1 MNQLNSITYVNA
13 ASIPFAKVN
22 LDGNTLMV
30 GANGAG
36 KTTVLRSALYFYG
49 VHENSALGINIRKKK
64 GFTDYYFHELNS
76 FIAYRY
82 TNKLGNVLV
91 VAYRSGNTNVKFKF
105 ILETNPVE
113 DRELFFDNNIGK
125 SPEEL
130 WKKFNHLGYSL
141 SESIT
146 KLSDYRNIL
155 YGNAGADYKK
165 YAFFDAKDDYNNFI
179 HVLSNIFIN
188 SKLDASS
195 IQRTISNAISG
206 FEPIDLDQIDRSID
220 NFEQKYNDVTKFE
233 ANKGTVSDILYAL
246 IEYEQF
252 NTQSIDAMN
261 QLLSNK
267 KAFILRKESLDTK
280 ITQDSTTLDELSAS
294 FQTKKEIHDEEM
306 KITDEQITILKS
318 EIEKA
323 EKKIEEYKKKKID
336 EKLELYATK
345 DKLET
350 EHQAA
355 IKKLEELTNTQSSI
369 KEKFIKLRQTEEN
382 SYRLKVQ
389 DIDKKILTI
398 NQEFQDKREK
408 IDQDEKDKIQTLQS
422 DAKPKLASLKES
434 LSEAEKQKYKR
445 YNEKIESKYK
455 VFLKD
460 EISKLSD
467 KSTKDKDLFTQV
479 MMDIQKYKSSLE
491 NINTQIESVEKERE
505 FKLERVQNSY
515 ATDTKKLQE
524 EIIELNKFLNV
535 NKDSFLGFVK
545 EIEHPHEET
554 IVSLVKNEILL
565 DTRLEPSFSRETDT
579 FFGLSI
585 DTNYLENSN
594 YSKENILQ
602 KIEELES
609 EIKISEKKLKSE
621 EDELNNRFKNKLN
634 ELRRKYRTDKESL
647 DTLERKVPKLQ
658 SEYLKSEDD
667 LQELEIKAKKL
678 KEEALLSTKKLYEES
693 VANHAE
699 SEQYLKSYED
709 ALHSKILLITEK
721 TIDTKNALKQ
731 EKNINNKSEESA
743 KDNEKKIY
751 LKNIETINGDEKLA
765 LLSDGVDESLLHK
778 YNTEVEKLKNKLA
791 EILAITEIVQRYNHD
806 KKEHFEPLEKKCLER
821 DSLLDIKR
829 EQEDSFTLLSLK
841 HKDKIT
847 QLSSILESNRTI
859 LKDITN
865 DLESIKEHFNLS
877 PLFKEKMTKH
887 QIVDR
892 EANNEKLSTLL
903 LKIST
908 LDDQAKQFID
918 DMRMKQDLLYRYFVP
933 NNSLDLI
940 LRIDG
945 SLEHVLKNSYEL
957 RKFMLDGKF
966 EQFQEG
972 VSSLFSLTINQLTK
986 QTESLLEAKQSVD
999 GVVNKIRSM
1008 LRDLEGISVINSI
1021 DLRTQESNNTIL
1033 VKLEKLQA
1041 LNDEHNFVLQA
1052 DLFNFD
1058 KPKNKNAKEA
1068 IGIITDL
1075 RKELDKT
1082 NKKEL
1087 ILDDTYALEI
1097 RASENGNDTG
1107 WQVSLDEVGSNGTD
1121 VMIKAI
1127 VNIAMLSISL
1137 GFKANSEHKT
1147 YFHCILDEIGVLHPS
1162 YLKELISYANNKH
1175 IRFLNGAPNRQLVS
1189 SFRRIYILTNN
1200 NQNTMIKPLL
1210 SKK

>member
-64 GFTDYYFHELNS
+64 GFTDYYFNELNS

-82 TNKLGNVLV
+82 TNNLGNVLV
-91 VAYRSGNTNVKFKF
+91 IAYRSGSSNVKFKF
-105 ILETNPVE
+105 VLETQDID

-130 WKKFNHLGYSL
+130 WKKLNELGF
-141 SESIT
+141 SISPNIS

-155 YGNAGADYKK
+155 YGNAGAEYKK
-165 YAFFDAKDDYNNFI
+165 YAFFNAKDDYNNFI
-179 HVLSNIFIN
+179 HVLSNIFVN

-195 IQRTISNAISG
+195 IQKTISNAISG
-206 FEPIDLDQIDRSID
+206 FEPIDLEQIDRSID
-220 NFEQKYNDVTKFE
+220 DFEQKYSDVTKFE
-233 ANKGTVSDILYAL
+233 ANKGTVNDILHAL

-261 QLLSNK
+261 QLFSNQK
-267 KAFILRKESLDTK
+267 YFILTSESLDK
-280 ITQDSTTLDELSAS
+280 QITQDCSILDKQNSS
-294 FQTKKEIHDEEM
+294 FFNKKETHDKEM
-306 KITDEQITILKS
+306 KNIDEQITILKS
-318 EIEKA
+318 EIDKA
-323 EKKIEEYKKKKID
+323 EKKLEEYKANSID
-336 EKLELYATK
+336 EKLELYALK
-345 DKLET
+345 EKLET
-350 EHQAA
+350 EYKIAVQ
-355 IKKLEELTNTQSSI
+355 KLEDLTSTQSSL
-369 KEKFIKLRQTEEN
+369 KEKFIKLRETVEH
-382 SYRLKVQ
+382 SYGQKVQ
-389 DIDKKILTI
+389 NIDAKSLTL
-398 NQEFQDKREK
+398 NQEIQDNREK
-408 IDQDEKDKIQTLQS
+408 IDQDEKDEVLTLENNALS
-422 DAKPKLASLKES
+422 KLISLKES
-434 LSEAEKQKYKR
+434 LKLSEQERANTYDTKIEAEH
-445 YNEKIESKYK
+445 K
-455 VFLKD
+455 VYLKD
-460 EISKLSD
+460 EISSFFD
-467 KSTKDKDLFTQV
+467 KSTQDKVSHTKV
-479 MMDIQKYKSSLE
+479 TMEVQKYKSSLE
-491 NINTQIESVEKERE
+491 NLTLKIESVEKDRD
-505 FKLERVQNSY
+505 FKLERLQAVYTGDVN
-515 ATDTKKLQE
+515 KLQE
-524 EIIELNKFLNV
+524 KTVELNKFLNV
-535 NKDSFLGFVK
+535 DKESLLGFVK
-545 EIEHPHEET
+545 EIEHPHEES
-554 IVSLVKNEILL
+554 IVALVKNDILL
-565 DTRLEPSFSRETDT
+565 NTKLEPSFSGETDT

-585 DTNYLENSN
+585 DTQHLEDSN

-602 KIEELES
+602 KIENLELE
-609 EIKISEKKLKSE
+609 IKKLEKQLKNE
-621 EDELNNRFKNKLN
+621 EDELINEFKNRLN
-634 ELRRKYRTDKESL
+634 ELRRKHRADKQL
-647 DTLERKVPKLQ
+647 FDTAERKLPKLK
-658 SEYLKSEDD
+658 SEYLKSADD
-667 LQELEIKAKKL
+667 LKELQEKAQKL
-678 KEEALLSTKKLYEES
+678 KEETFLSTKKLYEES
-693 VANHAE
+693 VVNNTQ
-699 SEQYLKSYED
+699 SDQSLKSYKD
-709 ALHSKILLITEK
+709 ALASKILLVRKK
-721 TIDTKNALKQ
+721 TTDIKNRLKIQKNENTKFVKLAKENEQKAYTKNIGI
-731 EKNINNKSEESA
+731 INSDEEQ
-743 KDNEKKIY
+743 
-751 LKNIETINGDEKLA
+751 A
-765 LLSDGVDESLLHK
+765 LLSDGVDESLLNK
-778 YNTEVEKLKNKLA
+778 YNTEIEKLKSKLD
-791 EILAITEIVQRYNHD
+791 EISAITKIVQRYYHD
-806 KKEHFEPLEKKCLER
+806 KEEHFDPLEKKCSER
-821 DSLLDIKR
+821 DSFLDVKK
-829 EQEDSFTLLSLK
+829 EKDDSFSLLART
-841 HKDKIT
+841 HKDKIM
-847 QLSSILESNRTI
+847 QLSSILESNRKI
-859 LKDITN
+859 FNDITT
-865 DLESIKEHFNLS
+865 DIESIKEHLNLN
-877 PLFKEKMTKH
+877 PLFREKMTKH

-892 EANNEKLSTLL
+892 EANSEKLGSLL

-918 DMRMKQDLLYRYFVP
+918 DMRMKQDLLYRHFEAK
-933 NNSLDLI
+933 NSLDLL
-940 LRIDG
+940 LRLDG
-945 SLEHVLKNSYEL
+945 SLEHVLKNAYEL

-972 VSSLFSLTINQLTK
+972 VSSLFGLTINQLTK
-986 QTESLLEAKQSVD
+986 QTASLLEARQSVE
-999 GVVNKIRSM
+999 GVVNKIRGM
-1008 LRDLEGISVINSI
+1008 LRNLEGISVINSI

-1033 VKLEKLQA
+1033 VKLEKLQV

-1068 IGIITDL
+1068 IGIIIDL

-1137 GFKANSEHKT
+1137 GYKANSEYKT

>member
-82 TNKLGNVLV
+82 SNSLGNVLV
-91 VAYRSGNTNVKFKF
+91 IAYRSGSSNVKFKF
-105 ILETNPVE
+105 VLETEDIN

-130 WKKFNHLGYSL
+130 WKKLNELGFSL
-141 SESIT
+141 SPNIS

-155 YGNAGADYKK
+155 YGNAGAEYKK
-165 YAFFDAKDDYNNFI
+165 YAFFNAKDDYNNFI

-195 IQRTISNAISG
+195 IQKTISNAISG
-206 FEPIDLDQIDRSID
+206 FEPIDLEQIDRSID
-220 NFEQKYNDVTKFE
+220 DFEKKYNDVTKFE
-233 ANKGTVSDILYAL
+233 ANKGTVTDILHAL

-261 QLLSNK
+261 QLFSNQK
-267 KAFILRKESLDTK
+267 SFILTRESLDK
-280 ITQDSTTLDELSAS
+280 IITEDSSILDEQNSS
-294 FQTKKEIHDEEM
+294 FFSKKVTHDEEI
-306 KITDEQITILKS
+306 KEIDEQITILKS
-318 EIEKA
+318 EIKKA
-323 EKKIEEYKKKKID
+323 EKKLDEYKKNSID
-336 EKLELYATK
+336 EKLELYALK

-350 EHQAA
+350 EHKIAV
-355 IKKLEELTNTQSSI
+355 KKLEELTSTQSSL
-369 KEKFIKLRQTEEN
+369 KEKFIKLREAEDY
-382 SYRLKVQ
+382 SYGQKVQ
-389 DIDKKILTI
+389 NIDARSLTL
-398 NQEFQDKREK
+398 NQEIQDKHEQIGR
-408 IDQDEKDKIQTLQS
+408 DEEVEIQMLNDNAIPTLT
-422 DAKPKLASLKES
+422 LLKES
-434 LSEAEKQKYKR
+434 LQLSVGEKTDAYNAKIEAEH
-445 YNEKIESKYK
+445 K
-455 VFLKD
+455 VYLKD
-460 EISKLSD
+460 EISKLFD
-467 KSTKDKDLFTQV
+467 KSTQDKESHTQV
-479 MMDIQKYKSSLE
+479 TMEVQKYKSSLE
-491 NINTQIESVEKERE
+491 NLTLQIASVEKEKE
-505 FKLERVQNSY
+505 FKLEKLK
-515 ATDTKKLQE
+515 ATYTGDVKKLQE
-524 EIIELNKFLNV
+524 KILEVNQFLNV
-535 NKDSFLGFVK
+535 NKNSLLGFIK
-545 EIEHPHEET
+545 EIEHPQEES
-554 IVSLVKNEILL
+554 IVALVKNDILL
-565 DTRLEPSFSRETDT
+565 DTRLEPSFSGETDT

-585 DTNYLENSN
+585 DTYYLEDSN

-602 KIEELES
+602 KIENLEL
-609 EIKISEKKLKSE
+609 EIKILEKKLKNE
-621 EDELNNRFKNKLN
+621 EDELINEFKNRLN
-634 ELRRKYRTDKESL
+634 ELRRKHRTDKQL
-647 DTLERKVPKLQ
+647 FDTGERKLPKLK
-658 SEYLKSEDD
+658 SEYLKSADNLKE
-667 LQELEIKAKKL
+667 LQDRAKKL
-678 KEEALLSTKKLYEES
+678 QEEALLSTKKLYEES
-693 VANHAE
+693 LSNYMQSAE
-699 SEQYLKSYED
+699 SLKSYED
-709 ALHSKILLITEK
+709 ALNAKILLVRKKANDIK
-721 TIDTKNALKQ
+721 KALKNQ
-731 EKNINNKSEESA
+731 KKENTESVKLA
-743 KDNEKKIY
+743 KENEKRIY
-751 LKNIETINGDEKLA
+751 TENIGIINSDEKQA
-765 LLSDGVDESLLHK
+765 LLNDGVDESLLNK
-778 YNTEVEKLKNKLA
+778 YNTEIEKLKSKLN
-791 EILAITEIVQRYNHD
+791 EILAITSIVQRYYHD
-806 KKEHFEPLEKKCLER
+806 KEEHFSPLEKKYSQR
-821 DSLLDIKR
+821 DSLLDVKK
-829 EQEDSFTLLSLK
+829 EKDDSFSHLAHK
-841 HKDKIT
+841 HKDKTI
-847 QLSSILESNRTI
+847 QLSCILESNRTV

-865 DLESIKEHFNLS
+865 DIESIKEYLNLN
-877 PLFKEKMTKH
+877 PLFREKMTKH

-892 EANNEKLSTLL
+892 EANSEKLGTLL

-918 DMRMKQDLLYRYFVP
+918 DMRMKQDLLYRYFEP
-933 NNSLDLI
+933 NNSLDLL
-940 LRIDG
+940 LRFDG

-957 RKFMLDGKF
+957 RKFILDGKF

-986 QTESLLEAKQSVD
+986 QTASLLEAKQSVD

-1008 LRDLEGISVINSI
+1008 LRNLEGISVINSI

-1033 VKLEKLQA
+1033 MKLEKLQA
-1041 LNDEHNFVLQA
+1041 LNDEYNFVLQA

-1068 IGIITDL
+1068 IGIIIDL

-1082 NKKEL
+1082 NKREL